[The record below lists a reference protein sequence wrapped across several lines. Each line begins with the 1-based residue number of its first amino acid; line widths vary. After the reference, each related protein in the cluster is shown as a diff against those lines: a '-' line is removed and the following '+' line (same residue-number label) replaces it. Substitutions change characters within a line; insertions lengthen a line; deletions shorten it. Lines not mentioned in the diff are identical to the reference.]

1 MVNQKDCIDIILP
14 NYNSEKYIKQ
24 TIKSILNQEYKN
36 WKLLIIDDCSNDVT
50 KKVLKD
56 FSKNKKINIFWLKKI
71 KELVLVEIMP

>member
-14 NYNSEKYIKQ
+14 NYNSEKYIKR

-50 KKVLKD
+50 KK
-56 FSKNKKINIFWLKKI
+56 S
-71 KELVLVEIMP
+71 